1 MKLPSVQKL
10 LEGFILVVKRF
21 PLEMMVTLIGT
32 ISAMLLI
39 EQEYNADEQPFLRI
53 ILCCN
58 LGLVLLLS
66 STLFEEAHGLSNKS
80 RVMVKAMALLLLT
93 GIYFLLHPIIEEVNG
108 FRFGFLAVAFH
119 LLVSFAPFIRRGSVE
134 GFWEYNK
141 LLFIRIL
148 TAALYSSVL
157 FAGLAI
163 AIASTD
169 ALFSLKI
176 DGKTYGH
183 LFCLVAGIFNTAFF
197 LAGVPANWKGLEE
210 TQLYPKGLKIF
221 TQFVLI
227 PLATVYLSIL
237 LAYEVKLIT
246 EWSLPKGIVSS
257 LVLGYAVY
265 GMLSILL
272 IYPIRFDEGNRW
284 IRTFSKWFYIL
295 LIPLI
300 VLLALAVWKR
310 VDQYGITE
318 SRYIVVVLSLWL
330 TGITIY
336 FLTSRLQ
343 HIKIIPVSLC
353 IVALLAVVGPQS
365 ASSISQRSQMKRLIN
380 FFEQHKAIDNGK
392 LIPISTNDQTGEGAD
407 ILRFLISR
415 YGVEP
420 LRNYISVNLDSL
432 TQPADSIKSLYSR
445 KYERIELVRNYLG
458 LNYNYPSAH
467 YDYFSA
473 NASLTP
479 LDVDGYQLLVKFSV
493 PYVLVEKDSAQHNQ
507 TLTIDHDSLT
517 YTFDLAPLFQHIE
530 RSTSGSNRY
539 IQLEPSALSLIDESR
554 GIKVIIENIGFRR
567 QSDGYLLQS
576 CNGYLLLKAKE

>member
-1 MKLPSVQKL
+1 MKLPSIQKL
-10 LEGFILVVKRF
+10 LEGLLLVIKRF
-21 PLEMMVTLIGT
+21 PLEMVITVIGT
-32 ISAMLLI
+32 VTAMLLI
-39 EQEYNADEQPFLRI
+39 ETNYNEDESQLLRI

-66 STLFEEAHGLSNKS
+66 STLFEEAHGLSTKS
-80 RVMVKAMALLLLT
+80 RAIAKAIVLLLLI

-108 FRFGFLAVAFH
+108 FRFGFLAVGFH

-148 TAALYSSVL
+148 TAALYSTVL
-157 FAGLAI
+157 FAGLSI

-169 ALFSLKI
+169 ALFNLNI

-197 LAGVPANWKGLEE
+197 LAGVPSHWKVLEE

-227 PLATVYLSIL
+227 PLATVYLGIL
-237 LAYEVKLIT
+237 LAYELKLIA

-265 GMLSILL
+265 GILSILL

-310 VDQYGITE
+310 VDQYGVTE

-336 FLTSRLQ
+336 FLTSRSQ
-343 HIKIIPVSLC
+343 HIKLIPVSLC
-353 IVALLAVVGPQS
+353 VVALLAVIGPQS
-365 ASSISQRSQMKRLIN
+365 ASSISQNSQMKRLVN
-380 FFEQHKAIDNGK
+380 FFEQHDAVENGK
-392 LIPISTNDQTGEGAD
+392 LIPISTNKMTGEGAD
-407 ILRFLISR
+407 ILRFLIAR
-415 YGVEP
+415 YGAEP
-420 LRNYISVNLDSL
+420 LRNYLSVNLDSL
-432 TQPADSIKSLYSR
+432 TQSADTVKSIYSR
-445 KYERIELVRNYLG
+445 KYERIELVRSYLG
-458 LNYNYPSAH
+458 LNYSYSENH
-467 YDYFSA
+467 YDFFSA
-473 NASLTP
+473 NAASGP
-479 LDVDGYQLLVKFSV
+479 LQIDDYQFLVKFSA
-493 PYVLVEKDSAQHNQ
+493 PYTIHDNDAERKKDKLIVE
-507 TLTIDHDSLT
+507 HDSLT
-517 YTFDLAPLFQHIE
+517 YEFDLTPLFQLVE
-530 RSTSGSNRY
+530 RSVTGNNRY
-539 IQLEPSALSLIDESR
+539 VQLSASSLSITDDNK
-554 GIKVIIENIGFRR
+554 GAKVYLENIYFKQGE
-567 QSDGYLLQS
+567 DGYSLQS
-576 CNGYLLLKAKE
+576 CNGYLLLKVID